1 MQEMSDDLAQE
12 LIKAQAAERMAQAD
26 YQQAYTRYKNAQQNT
41 REIVAEIG
49 RRAWI
54 AAGIVFDET
63 VLYVQGREHTK
74 YLAAGIDPFRGDL
87 VVRAQTRTGKWFKR
101 TTTLYQVKPSDVVI
115 VK

>member
-12 LIKAQAAERMAQAD
+12 LIKAQAAERMALAD
-26 YQQAYTRYKNAQQNT
+26 LQKARDEWNVAVKNV
-41 REIVAEIG
+41 REISVEIG

-63 VLYVQGREHTK
+63 VVYVRGKEHTK
-74 YLAAGIDPFRGDL
+74 YLAVGVDSLRGDL
-87 VVRAQTRTGKWFKR
+87 VVRAQTKTGGWFKR
-101 TTTLYQVKPSDVVI
+101 TNTLYQVKPSDVVI